1 VSWSDEPAPNW
12 RDSMERMLRGE
23 EDGKIVATMEME
35 DDLDWDVLLKQ
46 IMEQDDDGK
55 EPT

>member
-1 VSWSDEPAPNW
+1 
-12 RDSMERMLRGE
+12 MERMLRGE